1 MEHRKYGYIYTDN
14 NERNN
19 NEQITGLKKKNIQER
34 DIFTD
39 VNTDESVRKDNYEL
53 LKRILYPGD
62 VLYLYSLDH
71 LGRSK
76 EEIMQEWHTVTKEL
90 EVDVVVLDMPLLDTT
105 KYKDSMGTFIAD
117 LVSQMLSWMAKN
129 DYDESE
135 LQKEEESEV
144 NNSYKRLG
152 RPKAEITDAFLEAY
166 NEWKSGNITA
176 TQAMKQA
183 EVKKTTFY
191 KLVRQVEDD
200 M

>member
-14 NERNN
+14 NERKNSK
-19 NEQITGLKKKNIQER
+19 QITDLKEKNIQDR

-39 VNTDESVRKDNYEL
+39 VNTEESVRKDNYEL

-62 VLYLYSLDH
+62 VLYLHSLDH
-71 LGRSK
+71 LGHSK

-90 EVDVVVLDMPLLDTT
+90 EVDIVVLDMPLLDTT

-117 LVSQMLSWMAKN
+117 LVSQMLTWMAKN
-129 DYDESE
+129 ESDESE
-135 LQKEEESEV
+135 IQKEEESDMK
-144 NNSYKRLG
+144 NTHKSLG
-152 RPKAEITDAFLEAY
+152 RPRAEITDTFLDAY
-166 NEWKSGNITA
+166 DEWKSGNITA

-191 KLVRQVEDD
+191 KLVRQVENDR
-200 M
+200 